1 MDCLITKLT
10 DQSGGISRNG
20 TGHATSDF
28 ENSTYYI
35 MNLTHY
41 HTPYPDD
48 ISIPSDLILEESWDA
63 DAVSELIRSK
73 SDHGESP
80 AFLFLG
86 RREAALLKAHLA
98 ASFGEE
104 SVVTLKGTYY
114 MGLDVITLD
123 CESFLSTCGRK
134 MSRILQDPMSRRP
147 AWRDNETETLWRF
160 RI

>member
-1 MDCLITKLT
+1 
-10 DQSGGISRNG
+10 
-20 TGHATSDF
+20 
-28 ENSTYYI
+28 
-35 MNLTHY
+35 MNFTHY

-48 ISIPSDLILEESWDA
+48 ISIPSELSFEEIWDA

-86 RREAALLKAHLA
+86 RREATLLKAYLA

-114 MGLDVITLD
+114 MGLDVITID
-123 CESFLSTCGRK
+123 CERFLSTCGRK
-134 MSRILQDPMSRRP
+134 LIRTLQDPLSRRP
-147 AWRDNETETLWRF
+147 AWRDSETDALWRF